1 MQNANQEE
9 SYSGNKNSKPM
20 HTCPNPSQNGVKIA
34 LIPSTTSGSCS
45 HTYQNRRNQK
55 HRQVALLMHT
65 ELWISYRFKQ
75 SPLCS
80 GDIYT
85 KSCDLWLISF
95 SLNLWYAINL
105 RKQRLNLLF
114 WHNFIFSQFCS
125 SLQKWLIS
133 QVYICCH
140 LLLRL
145 RDAHY

>member
-105 RKQRLNLLF
+105 RKQRLNLL
-114 WHNFIFSQFCS
+114 SVLAQFYF
-125 SLQKWLIS
+125 LTILLLITEVTDIS
-133 QVYICCH
+133 GIH
-140 LLLRL
+140 LLPS
-145 RDAHY
+145 AAET